1 MLIKKKNQPSI
12 TIITVV
18 KNRENTIQK
27 TINSVLN
34 QSFKDL
40 EYIVIDGKSNDRTF
54 NIIKKNKKNITKY
67 VSRRDKNLYDAL
79 NTGIKLSH
87 GKYIGILHAGDTYN
101 YKDSI
106 KDSFDFLESNNLD
119 FMYSNLV
126 MNDGNKIFRF
136 INARRY
142 RPFFLK
148 FGIQPPHPTLFVK
161 SEIFKN
167 FFFYSIIYRIA
178 GDFELFV
185 RLFNKKKKLRWMH
198 LDKITVRQSRG
209 GISDTSFINKIRLS
223 SDLLKILKDNSIFS
237 IRIFF
242 LIKFFTRI
250 KEIIL
255 KANVN

>member
-1 MLIKKKNQPSI
+1 
-12 TIITVV
+12 
-18 KNRENTIQK
+18 
-27 TINSVLN
+27 
-34 QSFKDL
+34 
-40 EYIVIDGKSNDRTF
+40 
-54 NIIKKNKKNITKY
+54 
-67 VSRRDKNLYDAL
+67 
-79 NTGIKLSH
+79 
-87 GKYIGILHAGDTYN
+87 LHAGDTYN

-167 FFFYSIIYRIA
+167 FFFYSIKYRIA